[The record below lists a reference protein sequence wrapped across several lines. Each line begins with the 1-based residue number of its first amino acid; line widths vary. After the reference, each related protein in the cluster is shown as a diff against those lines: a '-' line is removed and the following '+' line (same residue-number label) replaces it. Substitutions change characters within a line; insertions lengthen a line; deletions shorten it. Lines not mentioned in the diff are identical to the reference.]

1 MPLFLFYYRYRHRKE
16 SGSMYEI
23 MLDVQKGGFQ
33 AVLEGFRVGDANAR
47 ELCVRLCDGRRPYR
61 LPVKSGGEGKI
72 VPDYIATL
80 YIRGRSAVH
89 YSSCRSYTDR
99 IEHVFLS
106 EEIEAGV
113 SECEIRIIGGGKVLT
128 SAKFKIVATDVLQDD
143 SAIEAENT
151 FSALNEALE
160 RVLGAEGS
168 AEAAKSAAEAAKSSA
183 EAAATDSANA
193 VNEVSEMRSALEEKA
208 NKSYVASYVTHK
220 IKDKADK
227 ADLEAKADK
236 TELGDKVSAAKK
248 TSEMTAEVGIDENG
262 RLWFDPR
269 AWEELAITLFS
280 VTPSGFVEKGA
291 TVDNITVSWKANKK
305 DVTAVLYLSGVEKGR
320 YTPEDGGNDKTVT
333 LENLN
338 IAYNPSAASPT
349 VSLTVYNS
357 STAIGKVQRSQTVKY
372 ANRIYMGTAEIP
384 AYIDSVFIRSL
395 EKSKLSAARS
405 MTETVTAGE
414 GEYIWY
420 ACPAA
425 GYGTPSFKLGNP
437 FEGGAEK
444 AGEIMLTNAS
454 GYSEVYQ
461 VWRSVNS
468 GLGTMKVEVI

>member
-1 MPLFLFYYRYRHRKE
+1 MIEHILL
-16 SGSMYEI
+16 
-23 MLDVQKGGFQ
+23 LDVLKQGCQQHLAGFK
-33 AVLEGFRVGDANAR
+33 AGET
-47 ELCVRLCDGRRPYR
+47 CVREIGITLSCNGKTLKLCDGAHA
-61 LPVKSGGEGKI
+61 E
-72 VPDYIATL
+72 L
-80 YIRGRSAVH
+80 YIIRPDGCKCHSTCEIDTKKNKISHVMTTGELAVPGR
-89 YSSCRSYTDR
+89 
-99 IEHVFLS
+99 L
-106 EEIEAGV
+106 
-113 SECEIRIIGGGKVLT
+113 ECEIRIQFP
-128 SAKFKIVATDVLQDD
+128 AKD
-143 SAIEAENT
+143 SGVIPVMYSPCFDIMVENT
-151 FSALNEALE
+151 IYSE
-160 RVLGAEGS
+160 
-168 AEAAKSAAEAAKSSA
+168 
-183 EAAATDSANA
+183 NA
-193 VNEVSEMRSALEEKA
+193 VISDNENSEWSQTLQRINNAEDRLEVHEKSLLEKA
-208 NKSYVASYVTHK
+208 NKTDLYS
-220 IKDKADK
+220 KADK
-227 ADLEAKADK
+227 ADLELKADK

-248 TSEMTAEVGIDENG
+248 TSEMTAEVGIDEDG
-262 RLWFDPR
+262 KLWFDPR
-269 AWEELAITLFS
+269 AWEELEITSFS

-372 ANRIYMGTAEIP
+372 ANRIYMGTAAIP